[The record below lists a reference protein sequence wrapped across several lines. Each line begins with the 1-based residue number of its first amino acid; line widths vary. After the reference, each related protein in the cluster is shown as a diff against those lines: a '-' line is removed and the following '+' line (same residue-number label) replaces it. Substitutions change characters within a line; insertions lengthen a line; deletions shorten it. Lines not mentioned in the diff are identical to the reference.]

1 MFDVGFWELLLIGLL
16 GLVVLGPE
24 RLPRAAREVGLWVGR
39 ARRLAADFRDQMES
53 ELDAA
58 ELRRELQRE
67 RDELKRMQA
76 QITETAQQA
85 RDSVQHTLDQARE
98 SVDGPRDK
106 DDG

>member
-1 MFDVGFWELLLIGLL
+1 MFDVGFWELLLIALL

-24 RLPRAAREVGLWVGR
+24 RLPRAAREVGIWAGR

-53 ELDAA
+53 ELDAS

-76 QITETAQQA
+76 QITETAEQA
-85 RDSVQHTLDQARE
+85 RESVQDTLDQARK
-98 SVDGPRDK
+98 SVDGGRGK
-106 DDG
+106 DGE